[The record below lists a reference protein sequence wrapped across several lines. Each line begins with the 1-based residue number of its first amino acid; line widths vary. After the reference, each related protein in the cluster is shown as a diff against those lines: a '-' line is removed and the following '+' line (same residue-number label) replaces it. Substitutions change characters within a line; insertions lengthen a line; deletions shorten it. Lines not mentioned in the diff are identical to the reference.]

1 MLLQDKIVL
10 ITGGATGIG
19 EATAQVVAAEGAS
32 VVVADMNADEGR
44 ATVAAI
50 VSAGGQAHFVET
62 DVTSS
67 ASVAA
72 VVEFAD
78 SQFGRLDVLISC
90 AGVYASPN
98 VRVDDYEEAVWD
110 KLLNVNLKGSFL
122 CAHHVVPLMEKGGG
136 GVILFMGSTAGTRVP
151 SGSVAYGASK
161 GGIQGLAYTL
171 EAQLKPAGI
180 RVNVIC
186 PDQIATPL
194 KLQAIRDIAVQ
205 EGITEQEAMAEW
217 EPKLGHPDGVAKV
230 LALLASDAAAYV
242 TGMIYTR

>member
-1 MLLQDKIVL
+1 MLLQDKVVL
-10 ITGGATGIG
+10 VTGGATGIG
-19 EATAQVVAAEGAS
+19 EATSVMIATEGAA
-32 VVVADMNADEGR
+32 VVVADMNTQEGN

-50 VSAGGQAHFVET
+50 ESAGGRARFFET

-67 ASVAA
+67 NNVAA
-72 VVEFAD
+72 LVRFVEGE
-78 SQFGRLDVLISC
+78 FGRLDILISC

-98 VRVDDYEEAVWD
+98 VRVDDYQEAVWD
-110 KLLNVNLKGSFL
+110 KLLDVNLKGSFP
-122 CAHHVVPLMEKGGG
+122 CAHHVVPLMEKGGK

-180 RVNVIC
+180 RVNVVC

-205 EGITEQEAMAEW
+205 EGISEQEALAEW
-217 EPKLGHPDGVAKV
+217 EPKLGHPDGVARV
-230 LALLASDAAAYV
+230 LVMLASDAADYV

>member
-1 MLLQDKIVL
+1 MLLQDKVVL

-44 ATVAAI
+44 ATVSAI
-50 VSAGGQAHFVET
+50 ESAGGQAHFVET
-62 DVTSS
+62 NVTSS
-67 ASVAA
+67 SSVATL
-72 VVEFAD
+72 VQFVD
-78 SQFGRLDVLISC
+78 SQFGCLAVLISC

-122 CAHHVVPLMEKGGG
+122 CARHVVPLMEKSGG
-136 GVILFMGSTAGTRVP
+136 GVILFMGSTAGTRAP

-171 EAQLKPAGI
+171 EAQLKPVGI

-205 EGITEQEAMAEW
+205 EGITEQEALAEW
-217 EPKLGHPDGVAKV
+217 EPKLGHPDGVARV
-230 LALLASDAAAYV
+230 LALLAADYV
-242 TGMIYTR
+242 TGMIYTK

>member
-1 MLLQDKIVL
+1 MLLHNKVVL
-10 ITGGATGIG
+10 VTGGASGIG
-19 EATAQVVAAEGAS
+19 EATSVIVSTEGAS
-32 VVVADMNADEGR
+32 VVVADMNAEQGR
-44 ATVAAI
+44 ATVASI
-50 VSAGGQAHFVET
+50 ESAGGQAHFVET

-67 ASVAA
+67 SSVAA
-72 VVEFAD
+72 LVEFVN
-78 SQFGRLDVLISC
+78 SQFGHLDILISC

-110 KLLNVNLKGSFL
+110 KLQDVNLKGSFL
-122 CAHHVVPLMEKGGG
+122 CARHVVPLMEKSGG
-136 GVILFMGSTAGTRVP
+136 GVILFMGSTAGTRVA

-180 RVNVIC
+180 RVNMVC

-194 KLQAIRDIAVQ
+194 KLQAIRDIAKQ
-205 EGITEQEAMAEW
+205 EGITEQEALAEW
-217 EPKLGHPDGVAKV
+217 EPKLSHPDGVARV
-230 LALLASDAAAYV
+230 LALLASDAADYV

>member
-1 MLLQDKIVL
+1 MTGTHYCKLFQGQHTSFSAQDIRSQHHSHDDGVQRPPVVLNGKNYMLLHDKIIL
-10 ITGGATGIG
+10 LTGGATGIG

-44 ATVAAI
+44 ATVSAI
-50 VSAGGQAHFVET
+50 ESAGDQAHFVEAN
-62 DVTSS
+62 VTSS
-67 ASVAA
+67 DSVAA
-72 VVEFAD
+72 LVEFVD

-136 GVILFMGSTAGTRVP
+136 GVILFMGSTAGTRAP

-171 EAQLKPAGI
+171 EALLKPAGI

-194 KLQAIRDIAVQ
+194 KLQAIRDIAV
-205 EGITEQEAMAEW
+205 
-217 EPKLGHPDGVAKV
+217 
-230 LALLASDAAAYV
+230 
-242 TGMIYTR
+242 